1 MWKKMCVCALAA
13 LCCWSVAADPPDF
26 VTAPA
31 SALPDAK
38 VRPILDTAGY
48 WTLDYVTGELTE
60 GTFQRSELIYDN
72 TTTST
77 ESAYVDPNTAPP
89 VAPVGDGVW
98 MAGDGLLQ
106 SLSFSIFNDAASGG
120 PLTRVDVQVNFLDGN
135 VDPSEVLD
143 YQLIDSVFIDDLAVD
158 PPLDPGSVGY
168 FTVENLGTL
177 NITIPRQCLWTL
189 ACSDMQ
195 GGATALGQATYD
207 PPTVG
212 ESPDAFYIDYPLYPD
227 WFWFSGDPIAN
238 FYFAIGVDRSPTVDL
253 YDMGAQH
260 TIHRVSDNTD
270 YWLGFFGGSYDASL
284 QRWSAIPF
292 YITETGATITEIM
305 ANWFISAGYEADTVN
320 AIIWHRTALDR
331 PLTNADKFWEGIIG
345 PYEIGDDDFRVDQA
359 FTWGPYHTYD
369 VSIPIPPG
377 DYYLTLYADGTM
389 PNAIAW
395 LSGGDR
401 QDEALEQGFMWRSVT
416 FPDPGFE
423 VYDNPDLQPGPEM
436 TDYDDVWNCTFVL
449 RGIVSACAADID
461 GDGDT
466 DLGDLAQLLG
476 NYGMTSGAEFE
487 DGDLDGD
494 GDVDLGDLA
503 ALLGDY
509 GCGS

>member
-1 MWKKMCVCALAA
+1 MWKEMCVCALAA

-26 VTAPA
+26 VTMPA
-31 SALPDAK
+31 TTLPDAK
-38 VRPILDTAGY
+38 VRPILETAGY

-72 TTTST
+72 TTTSA

-106 SLSFSIFNDAASGG
+106 SLSFSIYNDTTSGG

-143 YQLIDSVFIDDLAVD
+143 YQLLDTVFIDDLTVD

-177 NITIPRQCLWTL
+177 NITIPRTCLWEL

-195 GGATALGQATYD
+195 GGATALGQAIYD

-212 ESPDAFYIDYPLYPD
+212 ESPDAFYVDYPLFPGWY
-227 WFWFSGDPIAN
+227 WFSGDPIAN
-238 FYFAIGVDRSPTVDL
+238 FYFAIGVDRSPTVTI

-260 TIHRVSDNTD
+260 TVHRVSDNTD
-270 YWLGFFGGSYDASL
+270 YWIGFTSGYYDATTP

-292 YITETGATITEIM
+292 YVDQSGVVITEII
-305 ANWFISAGYEADTVN
+305 ANWFIITDPPCQADSVN
-320 AIIWHRTALDR
+320 AFIWHRTGLDR
-331 PLTNADKFWEGIIG
+331 PTSFDDLFWEGIIG
-345 PYEIGDDDFRVDQA
+345 PYEIGDDSFREDQA
-359 FTWGPYHTYD
+359 FTWGPYHNYG
-369 VSIPIPPG
+369 VNIPIPPG
-377 DYYLTLYADGTM
+377 DYYLTIYADGGAT
-389 PNAIAW
+389 PNALAW
-395 LSGGDR
+395 LTGGDR
-401 QDEALEQGFMWRSVT
+401 QDEALETGFMWRSAT
-416 FPDPGFE
+416 FPSPGFQ
-423 VYDNPDLQPGPEM
+423 VYNNPDLQPGPEM
-436 TDYDDVWNCTFVL
+436 VEYDDVWNCTFML
-449 RGIVSACAADID
+449 RGTVVACIADLD

-466 DLGDLAQLLG
+466 DLSDLAQLLG
-476 NYGMTSGAEFE
+476 NYGETGMTFE
-487 DGDLDGD
+487 DGDLD
-494 GDVDLGDLA
+494 
-503 ALLGDY
+503 
-509 GCGS
+509 